1 MYARLQD
8 KVRTGNVNL
17 HSLWALGLY
26 ECACKQQCTRPQS
39 TCLHR
44 VEQAYIDAYEGEG
57 WKGANRE
64 KLKPDGDLKQAH
76 LRVSG
81 HLDLQCM

>member
-1 MYARLQD
+1 MPKCKTSCTR
-8 KVRTGNVNL
+8 NVDQP
-17 HSLWALGLY
+17 SLWALKLY
-26 ECACKQQCTRPQS
+26 ECVCKQQCACPQ
-39 TCLHR
+39 CMCFHR

-57 WKGANRE
+57 WRGANKE

-81 HLDLQCM
+81 HLDLHKL